1 MVKETI
7 KFNSGWTEQEKKEIK
22 QLLKIILQSILTD

>member
-7 KFNSGWTEQEKKEIK
+7 KFNSSWTEEEKEEIK
-22 QLLKIILQSILTD
+22 QLLKIILQAILAN